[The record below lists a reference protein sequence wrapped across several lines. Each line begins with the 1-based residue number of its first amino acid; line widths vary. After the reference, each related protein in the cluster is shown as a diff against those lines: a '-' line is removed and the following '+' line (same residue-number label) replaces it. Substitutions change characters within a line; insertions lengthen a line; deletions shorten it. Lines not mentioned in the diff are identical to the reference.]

1 MDMKIHEIQEEI
13 NQLMQSKIAK
23 FSDKKLETFEKLKP
37 GGKDNSGS
45 INQRKQIDQFDLDG
59 NYIMTF
65 VSVTQASKTIKRDR
79 SSIIKCLNGE
89 TKQSGGFIWK
99 YKN

>member
-1 MDMKIHEIQEEI
+1 MEDIIKEIQQEI
-13 NQLMQSKIAK
+13 NQLMVSKVAK

-45 INQRKQIDQFDLDG
+45 IKQRKQIDQFDLDG

-65 VSVTQASKTIKRDR
+65 VSVTQASKAIKRDR
-79 SSIIKCLNGE
+79 SSILKCVKGE

>member
-1 MDMKIHEIQEEI
+1 MKDIIKEIQEEI
-13 NQLMQSKIAK
+13 NELMVSKYAK
-23 FSDKKLETFEKLKP
+23 CSDKKLESFEKLKP
-37 GGKDNSGS
+37 GGKNNNGS
-45 INQRKQIDQFDLDG
+45 LKQKKQIDQFDLNG

-65 VSVTQASKTIKRDR
+65 FSVSEASKTIKRDR